1 MDTVTLPSTGAY
13 TVSVNPRTVYTGG
26 LTLTLNNTNDVTGT
40 ITAGGSSVGVTIN
53 IPGQSGVL
61 TFSGTSG
68 HRVSLAGSSCTFG
81 EYSIGIY
88 KPDGSVL
95 TSNSGFLGSSPFF
108 DPQTLPS
115 TGTYSIVVNPQG
127 TNTGSISLTLY
138 DVPAD
143 VSGSITIGG
152 SAVSVTITVPGQ
164 NGQLTFSGASGQ
176 QVTVHIT
183 GSTLGNFPVSLLKPD
198 GTVLTSTNSFWNSN
212 FDLTTQTLPSTG
224 TYTIRIDPSG
234 ATTGTLN
241 VTVTSP

>member
-1 MDTVTLPSTGAY
+1 MSL
-13 TVSVNPRTVYTGG
+13 
-26 LTLTLNNTNDVTGT
+26 
-40 ITAGGSSVGVTIN
+40 GGSS
-53 IPGQSGVL
+53 
-61 TFSGTSG
+61 
-68 HRVSLAGSSCTFG
+68 ATFG
-81 EYSIGIY
+81 EYSIAIN
-88 KPDGSVL
+88 KPVGTVL

-143 VSGSITIGG
+143 AGGSITVGG
-152 SAVSVTITVPGQ
+152 SAVTVTTTVPGQ
-164 NGQLTFSGASGQ
+164 NGLLTFSGTSAQ

-198 GTVLTSTNSFWNSN
+198 GTTLTSANSFWNTS